1 MGLFGEK
8 TSSNNVIQNS
18 NQNQVPMSPIAQA
31 EQNCQNAKRELEG
44 AYLSL
49 GKLFFEKTM
58 DNAASEF
65 VEQIS
70 EIKEKKEK
78 ETLWNQYRLSLD
90 GRTICEHCGSIIT
103 SDSVFCNKC
112 GGKIAPRDFTAIGI
126 GTNQYPASPS
136 QNLCPTCGSLLVEGA
151 AFCEKCGMKVQ

>member
-8 TSSNNVIQNS
+8 SSSNNVIQNS
-18 NQNQVPMSPIAQA
+18 NQNQVTMSPIAQA

-49 GKLFFEKTM
+49 GKLFFEKNK

-70 EIKEKKEK
+70 EIKEKKDK
-78 ETLWNQYRLSLD
+78 ETLWNQYRLSLE
-90 GRTICEHCGSIIT
+90 GKTLCEHCGVVIT
-103 SDSVFCNKC
+103 SDSLFCNKC
-112 GGKIAPRDFTAIGI
+112 GGKIAPRDFSPIGI
-126 GTNQYPASPS
+126 SAI
-136 QNLCPTCGSLLVEGA
+136 QNDVTAPLNVCPTCGSPLVEGA
-151 AFCEKCGMKVQ
+151 AFCEKCGTKVQ